1 MRAATLIALALA
13 LIVPAAG
20 LSSPSSASTWRVV
33 KSKSASGQ
41 FAKHPRGIAVRFVGN
56 GVHGFAAWGCSRGLS
71 VASWSRSY
79 GRGLHTLGHV
89 LGKDS
94 CDVTASVSGQGRVTV
109 QILKWQLAGRV
120 PPRGRVRTSSFA
132 AAGRREH
139 DGRRRTPC
147 RSRVSRSSA

>member
-33 KSKSASGQ
+33 KSKSVSGQ
-41 FAKHPRGIAVRFVGN
+41 FAATGISATIKHPRGIAVRFVGN

-79 GRGLHTLGHV
+79 GAACTRWATSWARIPATSPL
-89 LGKDS
+89 
-94 CDVTASVSGQGRVTV
+94 ASAA
-109 QILKWQLAGRV
+109 KAG
-120 PPRGRVRTSSFA
+120 S
-132 AAGRREH
+132 
-139 DGRRRTPC
+139 
-147 RSRVSRSSA
+147 RSRS

>member
-1 MRAATLIALALA
+1 VRAATLIALALA

-79 GRGLHTLGHV
+79 GAACTRWATSWARIPATSPL
-89 LGKDS
+89 
-94 CDVTASVSGQGRVTV
+94 ASAA
-109 QILKWQLAGRV
+109 KAG
-120 PPRGRVRTSSFA
+120 S
-132 AAGRREH
+132 
-139 DGRRRTPC
+139 
-147 RSRVSRSSA
+147 RSRS

>member
-33 KSKSASGQ
+33 KSKSVSGQ
-41 FAKHPRGIAVRFVGN
+41 FAATGISATIKHPRGIAVRFVGN
-56 GVHGFAAWGCSRGLS
+56 GVHGFAAWCCSRGLS

-109 QILKWQLAGRV
+109 QILKWQ
-120 PPRGRVRTSSFA
+120 
-132 AAGRREH
+132 
-139 DGRRRTPC
+139 
-147 RSRVSRSSA
+147 